1 MFPFKSPLLESL
13 WSTTASFEPQAQKQ
27 KPKLGF
33 LREGLALTQQGPRAA
48 EERGIETPALPQRW
62 NMYKSW
68 ICTPQMCHFVKYSR
82 VCGHCPLKTTLCSL
96 FESTALDPRV
106 GCTGAGADFRHTQ
119 SSLLRTS
126 QQLGWHGCSHSPR
139 TQFCLV
145 VPFPDLN
152 IPQGIADPLS
162 VHVHRELPRISFYFK
177 SPFTPSARME
187 AFNPNS
193 SHIPTNEECLPN
205 I

>member
-68 ICTPQMCHFVKYSR
+68 ICTPQMCHLVKYSR

-106 GCTGAGADFRHTQ
+106 GCTGAGADFRHKEFSAQDISAAWVTRLFPLPKNPILPCGAIPRPKHPTGHRWPFIG
-119 SSLLRTS
+119 SR
-126 QQLGWHGCSHSPR
+126 SPR
-139 TQFCLV
+139 ASPHQLLFQ
-145 VPFPDLN
+145 
-152 IPQGIADPLS
+152 IPLHSQRQNGGI
-162 VHVHRELPRISFYFK
+162 
-177 SPFTPSARME
+177 
-187 AFNPNS
+187 
-193 SHIPTNEECLPN
+193 
-205 I
+205 